1 MLWKRLY
8 KDNIWA
14 NDVDELEG
22 LSSDISFF
30 KKFVIQQ
37 CGLVL
42 SYVFILIGLNKDLK
56 RMVSEHAVF
65 GALSFKDIRSA
76 SDGTRKVN

>member
-30 KKFVIQQ
+30 KKFVI
-37 CGLVL
+37 
-42 SYVFILIGLNKDLK
+42 
-56 RMVSEHAVF
+56 
-65 GALSFKDIRSA
+65 
-76 SDGTRKVN
+76 

>member
-1 MLWKRLY
+1 M
-8 KDNIWA
+8 
-14 NDVDELEG
+14 
-22 LSSDISFF
+22 
-30 KKFVIQQ
+30 
-37 CGLVL
+37 
-42 SYVFILIGLNKDLK
+42 FILIGLNKDLK